1 MRNCYYFVTYSRLAI
16 LLWTS
21 LIVVLCNCSSSFGC
35 PSEEYEALLELR
47 SSLLHNDYTSPPTW
61 GRGRDCCLWKRVICS
76 NSTKQVSK
84 LMLSWLVEYDQFKQW
99 RLDFNIFSSFHELR
113 QLNLSGNQIVG
124 SLSQMDISGLR
135 KLEILDLSINMLTE
149 TIPLSLKNLSSLNVL
164 NLRANQLNGTLNGE
178 EIYNGVRS
186 QMNAYWVAFQTFS

>member
-35 PSEEYEALLELR
+35 PLEEYEALLELR
-47 SSLLHNDYTSPPTW
+47 SSLLHNNYTSPPTW

-99 RLDFNIFSSFHELR
+99 RLNFNIFSSFHELR
-113 QLNLSGNQIVG
+113 QLNLSGNHIIG
-124 SLSQMDISGLR
+124 SLSQMGQLAF
-135 KLEILDLSINMLTE
+135 
-149 TIPLSLKNLSSLNVL
+149 LSS
-164 NLRANQLNGTLNGE
+164 NLFL
-178 EIYNGVRS
+178 
-186 QMNAYWVAFQTFS
+186 